1 MKDRLGLKGF
11 RHLVALIALMAT
23 VLLPTTV
30 SAATTATVTVNA
42 TPSFIAIAVNVST
55 FNFSTVAEDTDED
68 TTAGYFGI
76 TDTSTVATDNTI
88 VANGWA
94 YTSGS
99 NNWTWGSPAAD
110 TGQLKASVSTGN
122 YSVTVDDV
130 TPIALLNDNA
140 PSTNWAFEL
149 ELDAPTSFTHGDA
162 QSTLVTI
169 SASEHV

>member
-30 SAATTATVTVNA
+30 SAA
-42 TPSFIAIAVNVST
+42 
-55 FNFSTVAEDTDED
+55 DED

-110 TGQLKASVSTGN
+110 TGQLKASVGTGN
-122 YSVTVDDV
+122 YSVVVDDT

-149 ELDAPTSFTHGDA
+149 QLDAPTSFTHGDA